1 VSDLNEPRERP
12 TSWIRAKPPADVA
25 RDALQMA
32 RRKQRE
38 GCSPCVDAYLDLAR
52 ENGASE
58 EEIRNALNNL
68 AQD

>member
-1 VSDLNEPRERP
+1 VRDMNEPQQRQ

-32 RRKQRE
+32 RRKQHE
-38 GCSPCVDAYLDLAR
+38 GCPPCVDAYLDLAR

-58 EEIRNALNNL
+58 EEIRNVLDNS